1 MLKAKLD
8 KNFTTLNLKPKLILL
23 AAISLAGMLIVLMLF
38 LNAIT
43 KSLYYEREM
52 QTHQLIE
59 TGNSVIKH
67 FHNLQVNGE
76 LSKSQAQNRAM
87 DILRST
93 TYGDNGYFWINDTNG
108 IMLMHPY
115 TPEYIGKSMLE
126 FTDKNGKKF
135 FVDIV
140 RVAKSGGG
148 LVEYYWPKP
157 GFKDAKRKLSNVI
170 LFKPWDWVLGT
181 GIYLDDI
188 ENEIKLVSYRALWI
202 IVIVFILI
210 SLVSMYV
217 SKHFLNEMCELAQH
231 DPLTSLQTR
240 RSLSEEIPG
249 FISSP
254 DRKIKEV
261 LAVIFLDI
269 DFFKKIN
276 DTYGHSYGDK
286 VLAQVGKS
294 ILQSIRP
301 NDIGVRFG
309 GEEFVIIMLCDSEN
323 EAVIVAS
330 RIREAVNKV
339 NFEYRNKSFSITL
352 SGGIA
357 IRSEGEVFEDLLQ
370 RADNNLYKAK
380 EAGRDRLC
388 Y

>member
-8 KNFTTLNLKPKLILL
+8 KNFTALNLKPKLILL
-23 AAISLAGMLIVLMLF
+23 ATISLVGMLIILMLF

-43 KSLYYEREM
+43 NSLYHEREI
-52 QTHQLIE
+52 QTQKLVQ
-59 TGNSVIKH
+59 TGNSIIKH
-67 FHNLQVNGE
+67 FHNLQLNGE
-76 LSKSQAQNRAM
+76 LTQSQAQNKA
-87 DILRST
+87 INTLKSVV
-93 TYGDNGYFWINDTNG
+93 YGKSGYFWINDTNG

-115 TPEYIGKSMLE
+115 NPEYIGKSMLD

-135 FVDIV
+135 FVDFV
-140 RVAKSGGG
+140 KVAKSGGG
-148 LVEYYWPKP
+148 TVEYYWQKP
-157 GFKDAKRKLSNVI
+157 GFKDAKRKLSNVT
-170 LFKPWDWVLGT
+170 LFKPWGWILGT

-188 ENEIKLVSYRALWI
+188 EEEIKLISYRALWI

-210 SLVSMYV
+210 SLISMYV
-217 SKHFLNEMCELAQH
+217 SKHFLNEMCELAQN

-240 RSLSEEIPG
+240 RSLSEEIPR
-249 FISSP
+249 FISSH

-286 VLAQVGKS
+286 VLTQVGKL
-294 ILQSIRP
+294 IIQSIRP

-309 GEEFVIIMLCDSEN
+309 GEEFVIVMLCDNEN
-323 EAVIVAS
+323 EAVVVAS
-330 RIREAVNKV
+330 RIREAAHKV
-339 NFEYRNKSFSITL
+339 NFEYKNKSFSITL

-357 IRSEGEVFEDLLQ
+357 IRSEGEAFEDLLQ
-370 RADNNLYKAK
+370 RADSNLYKAK
-380 EAGRDRLC
+380 ETGRDRLC